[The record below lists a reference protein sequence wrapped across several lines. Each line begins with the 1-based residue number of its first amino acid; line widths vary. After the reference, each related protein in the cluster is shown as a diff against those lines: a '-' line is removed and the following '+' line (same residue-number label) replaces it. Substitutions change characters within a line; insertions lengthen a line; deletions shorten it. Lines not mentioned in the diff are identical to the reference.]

1 MRKHLKLDDLPLA
14 TTDAGKRFVMKALH
28 PADHE
33 IKATRI
39 PGGIDNTVALQI
51 DEVFSVPL
59 SKNRMRLILAPL
71 IDTPVMIEQ
80 TIGDT
85 DTFVGSHSF
94 QPPVLGGRG
103 LVSYDDARG
112 FLPTLRRNFESLV
125 ITSESATVDF
135 IAPALNNQ
143 GSVVAAQFPCN
154 MQKFHAQCGE
164 YVSGES
170 SGYHPFSLDFG
181 VIDDYPKKSE
191 ALSGTR
197 AYSGQMINGCY
208 MPLRLSKLKPTYLN
222 SSYLLGLG
230 QSAQQ
235 DTGGSTL
242 PTRDP
247 SSAGYFS
254 DRVGMGTG
262 QERICPLGDTW
273 GIMYFDDYTVGT
285 AIRVRFRMTLE
296 ARVYPGTSYASLAE
310 PPPVPD
316 AHAIKMYKEIAG
328 RLVNAY
334 PSSYNDWNQLKRT
347 ILSVANEIV
356 GGVAP
361 WLPTALKALPYG
373 SALSAIAAPALQG
386 AQSWLKSKLGK
397 STPGAVVPYNPAIQQ
412 PSAAKSPKRKR
423 KRSKR
428 NKGNNGTPAQQAA
441 NTAAAI
447 VKAMQKLN

>member
-1 MRKHLKLDDLPLA
+1 
-14 TTDAGKRFVMKALH
+14 MKALH

-39 PGGIDNTVALQI
+39 PGGVDNTVALQI
-51 DEVFSVPL
+51 DEVFSIGL
-59 SKNRMRLILAPL
+59 TQDRTRLILAPL
-71 IDTPVMIEQ
+71 VETPVMIEQ
-80 TIGDT
+80 TGVDT
-85 DTFVGSHSF
+85 EDFSGVATF
-94 QPPVLGGRG
+94 QPPVFGGRG
-103 LVSYDDARG
+103 LVTYDDARG
-112 FLPTLRRNFESLV
+112 FLPTLRKNFESMV
-125 ITSESATVDF
+125 ITSESVTVDF

-154 MQKFHAQCGE
+154 MQPFYSQCGDR
-164 YVSGES
+164 VSSQTG
-170 SGYHPFSLDFG
+170 GYHPFSLCFG

-191 ALSGTR
+191 VLSGTR

-222 SSYLLGLG
+222 SSYLLGMG
-230 QSAQQ
+230 QSAHH

-247 SSAGYFS
+247 ESVGFFS
-254 DRVGMGTG
+254 DRIGMGTDH
-262 QERICPLGDTW
+262 ERLRPLGDTW
-273 GIMYFDDYTVGT
+273 GIMYFDDYTIGT
-285 AIRVRFRMTLE
+285 SLRVRFRMTVE

-316 AHAIKMYKEIAG
+316 SHAIKMYKEIAG

-356 GGVAP
+356 GGIAP

-373 SALSAIAAPALQG
+373 SALSTIAAPALQG
-386 AQSWLKSKLGK
+386 AQSWLRSKLAK
-397 STPGAVVPYNPAIQQ
+397 ATPGAIVPYNPTVQQ
-412 PSAAKSPKRKR
+412 PSAPKTSKRKR
-423 KRSKR
+423 KRSGKK
-428 NKGNNGTPAQQAA
+428 KGKKGASPQQVV
-441 NTAAAI
+441 NTAAQI
-447 VKAMQKLN
+447 VKMMQDLN